1 MLAEHIAKPSS
12 KTPVQQKKV
21 ISGKSMPSAPITQLL
36 GNEFESE
43 ETSHHE
49 YSTIHQGGVKQL
61 KSAPSNTL
69 LHNNNKPIQR
79 VGVEL
84 RGAQTLGAK
93 FNAFFFGKEST
104 YTLLQKKYKEYL
116 KGNTELKGECINLA
130 NKWLVDHG
138 SSKDPNDIIKHESID
153 ELLRSLNRTVVKEQ
167 PIEEVIPVPNP
178 VPGPDP
184 VPNVVKEDDPIV
196 KPKIEYISN
205 IDTIEIL
212 HDQYKEVK
220 NTCSTIDELL
230 IIFNK
235 LSDFVNELKIW
246 DSNFAKEDNPNLV
259 TENIQIAE
267 FRQILLDNYTY
278 ESEFFSGTIS
288 DLNEEDLLKRT
299 FSASSMS
306 VTVNLPTG
314 PVVVNIKDIK
324 ISQSGFEFKEFS
336 IEYKNLIGFAEI
348 FSMNESELTI
358 SSKAKGFEIT
368 AAGELG
374 VDLGIEVEITGKAKI
389 TYDTQEGSFK
399 KPEIT
404 EGGFEYKPA
413 IGFKNL
419 VSVEN
424 ISGKLNV
431 EDEKYKVEGSGDL
444 SVNFGN
450 DSDNAKGTVNVV
462 YEYEDGL
469 KIESITDGEF
479 NVKAFGGLIEING
492 SGLNYDEEG
501 LKIDSSSIKLNLG
514 EYIPELGDIE
524 ATGTDIEYKNGE
536 FDWESIKITLGK
548 EYSFGGMTFSLGDAT
563 LYGKSKGYIIEIENA
578 GAGLT
583 LGSWLKANGEATFTW
598 DILKGEMP
606 KIESSTL
613 QFLASSPVIPGDIIP
628 GILPIG
634 YSITIPFVAGVV
646 PMQAGVS
653 MDVDANA
660 QVNIGGEMTYS
671 DNEYGFNLN
680 STGKGELKMGI
691 KGFID
696 VGNSFIFA
704 IGGFI
709 EGATRAK
716 LEAGLALNG
725 KAAKKETGF
734 DFSDLSFDYNMEA
747 NIKAELNAGIHAKAL
762 FIFERTLYKMKIK
775 EWDLGKA
782 EKTGSVNL
790 FSGKEKNKGNSKGIL
805 EFGNEKL
812 PNPIA
817 DTKTLPFVQKMDAV
831 TKIID
836 GIKLN
841 DGLKNEAELLAAK
854 VEIMRLLQESIDV
867 TVNDENFKKIEK
879 RLQHYILKLGEI
891 KEKYDQWSLRQEI
904 KKQQPDKFADKFKP
918 SHWGQSR
925 EEHYIAKLATGV
937 IKHKQ
942 YVKRNEDKKDNVLR
956 QFNVYNQQITE
967 SKEMMLHIDKLLD
980 PLNEVESISAEIAK
994 KETLENALKDL
1005 IKEIDISEKS
1015 ELRQAGLNQTYI
1027 SELESDND
1035 QD

>member
-1 MLAEHIAKPSS
+1 MPAESS
-12 KTPVQQKKV
+12 LKSPG
-21 ISGKSMPSAPITQLL
+21 IGIMNGEFGGK
-36 GNEFESE
+36 
-43 ETSHHE
+43 E
-49 YSTIHQGGVKQL
+49 YLTTNQGGVKQL
-61 KSAPSNTL
+61 QSAPSITPSQY
-69 LHNNNKPIQR
+69 NNKPIQR
-79 VGVEL
+79 AGVEL
-84 RGAQTLGAK
+84 RGAQTFGAK

-116 KGNTELKGECINLA
+116 SGNTELKGECINLA

-153 ELLRSLNRTVVKEQ
+153 ELLKSLNRTVVKEQ
-167 PIEEVIPVPNP
+167 PIDEVIPVPNP

-184 VPNVVKEDDPIV
+184 VPNVVMEDDPIV
-196 KPKIEYISN
+196 EPKIEYKSN

-220 NTCSTIDELL
+220 KICSTVDELL

-246 DSNFAKEDNPNLV
+246 DSNFAKDDNPNLV
-259 TENIQIAE
+259 SENIQIAE

-278 ESEFFSGTIS
+278 ESDFFSGTIS
-288 DLNEEDLLKRT
+288 ELNEEDLLKRT

-314 PVVVNIKDIK
+314 PVDLNIKDIK
-324 ISQSGFEFKEFS
+324 VSQSGFEFKEFT
-336 IEYKNLIGFAEI
+336 IEYKNSIGFAEI
-348 FSMNESELTI
+348 FSINESSLTI

-374 VDLGIEVEITGKAKI
+374 VDLGIEVEITGKAEI

-399 KPEIT
+399 KPQIT
-404 EGGFEYKPA
+404 EGGFEYKQE
-413 IGFKNL
+413 IGFENL

-431 EDEKYKVEGSGDL
+431 EDEKYKVEGAGDL

-450 DSDNAKGTVNVV
+450 DSDNANGTVNVI
-462 YEYEDGL
+462 YEKGF
-469 KIESITDGEF
+469 KIKSITDGTF
-479 NVKAFGGLIEING
+479 NVNALGGFIGING

-501 LKIDSSSIKLNLG
+501 LKIDSSTIKLNLG
-514 EYIPELGDIE
+514 EYIPEFGDIE
-524 ATGTDIEYKNGE
+524 ATGTDIEYKNGK

-548 EYSFGGMTFSLGDAT
+548 EYSIGKLTFSLGDAT

-583 LGSWLKANGEATFTW
+583 LGSWLEANGDASFTW

-606 KIESSTL
+606 KISSSTL
-613 QFLASSPVIPGDIIP
+613 KFLASSPVIPGDIIP

-660 QVNIGGEMTYS
+660 QVDIGGEMTYS
-671 DNEYGFNLN
+671 DNEYDFNVN

-696 VGNSFIFA
+696 VGSSFIFA

-716 LEAGLALNG
+716 LQAGLALNG
-725 KAAKKETGF
+725 KAAKIEKGF
-734 DFSDLSFDYNMEA
+734 DFSDLSFDYNMGA

-805 EFGNEKL
+805 EFGNKKL
-812 PNPIA
+812 PNPVA

-836 GIKLN
+836 GIKLK

-854 VEIMRLLQESIDV
+854 VEIMRLLQESIDI

-904 KKQQPDKFADKFKP
+904 KKQQPDKFSDKFKP

-942 YVKRNEDKKDNVLR
+942 YVKRNEDKKDDVLR

-967 SKEMMLHIDKLLD
+967 SKEMMLNIDKLLD

-994 KETLENALKDL
+994 KETLETTLKNL
-1005 IKEIDISEKS
+1005 IKQIESSEMS
-1015 ELRQAGLNQTYI
+1015 ELRQEGLNQTYI
-1027 SELESDND
+1027 TELESDVD
-1035 QD
+1035 HD